1 VPDIFYEEI
10 RKKMK
15 RVMIAL
21 GLALTL
27 LMGQSAPA
35 FAAGGKKETKAK
47 ETAPRAVADWSAVR
61 GVPAG
66 EKIVLRMKDG
76 SRYEGRFESA
86 TDTHV
91 NIVRN
96 GQSASFERERIR
108 RVSQKGGTSRRNGA
122 LWGLAIG
129 GGGGAIVGGGLSEA
143 YDDGIAVIVV
153 PVFAAIG
160 AGIGAGIGA
169 AFGKGKK
176 DVTIYEAP

>member
-1 VPDIFYEEI
+1 
-10 RKKMK
+10 MK
-15 RVMIAL
+15 RALFTL
-21 GLALTL
+21 GLAVALVAAQT
-27 LMGQSAPA
+27 APA
-35 FAAGGKKETKAK
+35 LADGKKETKA
-47 ETAPRAVADWSAVR
+47 AAVADWSAVQAI
-61 GVPAG
+61 PAG

-76 SRYEGRFESA
+76 TRYEGRFENA
-86 TDTHV
+86 TDLLV

-96 GQSASFERERIR
+96 GRSASFERERIR
-108 RVSQKGGTSRRNGA
+108 RVSQKGGTSRANGA
-122 LWGLAIG
+122 LVGLAIG

-169 AFGKGKK
+169 AFGKGRK